1 MRRTQMFTLIIQSF
15 TSHHYFLCC
24 FVSATVRHA
33 SSSSPSSVNLPNFPY
48 SSKNLNDIITHHNS
62 LITRRK
68 LTLQRSHICI
78 QTRHQN
84 RNSSLDVMIL
94 IMKMPPSS
102 LPWVKCL
109 LTTLLLSLSLLL
121 RYVRSLSAVILS
133 S

>member
-1 MRRTQMFTLIIQSF
+1 MFTLIIQSF

-78 QTRHQN
+78 QTSKQKF
-84 RNSSLDVMIL
+84 I
-94 IMKMPPSS
+94 
-102 LPWVKCL
+102 
-109 LTTLLLSLSLLL
+109 
-121 RYVRSLSAVILS
+121 A
-133 S
+133 